1 MKVWGNQQF
10 FQKQQIDQC
19 SEIVSINQSSGLIM
33 KFPLTTWGHQLL
45 FEGVNDSCPFRKVGA
60 GPSTWQFC
68 LWNDPMFLDH
78 MFQPSQLVGSLLFIN
93 RTLTW
98 MCSCLMKFI
107 SHVPES
113 RQRNMSHGY
122 PASHLG
128 ANWWIVTRFM
138 AIFYGENSWYRFAV
152 QVSIPALLTGMA
164 TPTSSGLEEDHDTI
178 GTSPCTTQ
186 WNSLGLVAQGFNWID
201 VEFGIIFFLNRNK
214 QKEGGPV
221 WNRQL
226 HAPSHS
232 NRMRGKCSNENAT
245 FVLGFGVILESWIS
259 EAPTKVLL
267 QPTTGSVQVM
277 KHVVSQLRR
286 STYIKEKRI
295 YQLLGSPVDH
305 GSDGLIGFL
314 LGREVFMVGDL

>member
-1 MKVWGNQQF
+1 M
-10 FQKQQIDQC
+10 I
-19 SEIVSINQSSGLIM
+19 
-33 KFPLTTWGHQLL
+33 PLA
-45 FEGVNDSCPFRKVGA
+45 RR
-60 GPSTWQFC
+60 
-68 LWNDPMFLDH
+68 
-78 MFQPSQLVGSLLFIN
+78 LV
-93 RTLTW
+93 
-98 MCSCLMKFI
+98 
-107 SHVPES
+107 
-113 RQRNMSHGY
+113 QRNGIPLVLSPKASIESMS
-122 PASHLG
+122 
-128 ANWWIVTRFM
+128 N
-138 AIFYGENSWYRFAV
+138 
-152 QVSIPALLTGMA
+152 
-164 TPTSSGLEEDHDTI
+164 LE
-178 GTSPCTTQ
+178 S
-186 WNSLGLVAQGFNWID
+186 F
-201 VEFGIIFFLNRNK
+201 FFLNRNK

-314 LGREVFMVGDL
+314 LGLVEVFMVGDL